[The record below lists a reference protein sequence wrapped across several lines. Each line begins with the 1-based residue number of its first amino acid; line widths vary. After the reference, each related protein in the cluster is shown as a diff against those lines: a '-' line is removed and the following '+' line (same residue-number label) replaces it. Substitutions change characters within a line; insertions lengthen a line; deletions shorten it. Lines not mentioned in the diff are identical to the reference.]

1 MAAAPPTSAKAR
13 IGQPPRSVRETPT
26 ANAQANAATPSHSTP
41 SPIGGRSA
49 GLNTRSV
56 PIRESKYSLNA
67 STPTTAS
74 TTPARPLQNA
84 GASNAP
90 AMAYAQAAPRRYG
103 RRPAYRENTLG
114 ASGETTG
121 EREAH

>member
-1 MAAAPPTSAKAR
+1 M
-13 IGQPPRSVRETPT
+13 GQPPRNVRYTPT
-26 ANAQANAATPSHSTP
+26 ANAPAKAAMPSQSTP
-41 SPIGGRSA
+41 SDIGGRSA

-74 TTPARPLQNA
+74 TTPARPLQNT

-90 AMAYAQAAPRRYG
+90 ATA
-103 RRPAYRENTLG
+103 
-114 ASGETTG
+114 
-121 EREAH
+121 